1 MLVHEN
7 GKTRELT
14 KEEVEAIDKKVE
26 EVEKERAEQ
35 KAATEKEYAEK
46 LKGVEP
52 DTQEYYALQ
61 KEKADR
67 LEAIDKEYDKKGDEV
82 EILKDLHK
90 QGDKPGEGSE
100 KGKRSDISIDKDEL
114 KTAPPEEKQPNPEA
128 GTRESKEDTKP
139 EQDNVQETG
148 DKTENNRESNNVKEN
163 LDENNEKPKLDVEH
177 VAGHLKDMLV
187 HENGK
192 TRELTK
198 EEVEAI
204 DKKVEEVEKERAE
217 QKVKADRLEAIDKEY
232 DKKADEVEIL
242 KEMHKQGDKP
252 EEGQEKGKRSDIA
265 IDKDELRPAT
275 PEERKPEPAAEGK
288 GANKETKGEAKPEQD
303 KTQEAKESTGINQN
317 IKENSGET
325 KETPAYD
332 VERVKGM
339 PYEMGVHENGK
350 LRSLTKEEAE
360 QIGQRIENAEK
371 EYAAK
376 KAEIEAK
383 IEEKYAKELKEAKPG
398 SSEYYDAQRRKHEE
412 KEAQLSA
419 LGKEYQK
426 KTDPVEVFY
435 GMKKQETKN
444 GILPKE
450 KQEQEI
456 KNDADEPISR
466 TEARAENEREYS
478 IREIADKNPELRRA
492 LEDVK
497 QEILKALPGAK
508 DVRFEGDDIA
518 FTMPNGSKLRVSIKD
533 QIIISDTE
541 AGQAKK
547 KHAITSGRNVIVE
560 GYKQNRGD
568 YTLIVLSL
576 DSSKGTMYHEAF
588 HFAWESALSDKE
600 KADMKKYFEQKAY
613 SEQKGKKTKEISEL
627 MADDYKKW
635 KLEREQHNDTLFGS
649 CYNKISDFY
658 YSAKSILR
666 KTENA
671 HNVYRR
677 ISEGDVWKRDS
688 QERSEEKTGKDNFGN
703 QNQTKD
709 TKKDDI
715 SKKDNNTDNVE
726 NDRQKKLQ
734 IMKAMTLKIIEANPV
749 SNGLYVIAKETI
761 EGVKAINKMIDV
773 KDDPAKVLELKEK
786 REREMDKSFT
796 AALNKFKE
804 DPVYG
809 GLYVLGKEAL
819 YSVKAVMQ
827 MVNVKDDPAKVLELK
842 EKREQEMDK
851 SFTVA
856 LDRFKADPVYGGL
869 YVIAKETI
877 EGVKAINKMIDV
889 KDDPAKVLEL
899 KEKREQE
906 MDKSFTAALDR
917 FKTDPVY
924 GGLYVIGKEIKES
937 MKAFMQMIDVKDDP
951 AKVLELKEKREQQ
964 REKSFDGWLGSGK
977 NRDLSEKVDKHFH
990 NVKKQETIQNV
1001 ESTKTPEVLDIK
1013 DKLKGALNDTI
1024 NSVYNEII
1032 DKGPDFC
1039 KKIDGFVKECFDNPL
1054 LSLRVRASDGINYV
1068 FEQINN
1074 NKTVRSSIECPFYSL
1089 PNEKYSEILKGI
1101 DKDMVFKIGVQRL
1114 IPDVLQPILNLTNET
1129 SDRLNED
1136 ILQGTGND
1144 AKDKQAPVVQ
1154 IQNMLNVLYT
1164 GFSGVLL
1171 TQITDHFKASP
1182 GFTNMDV
1189 YAQMG
1194 IFTAAVLVGCGSLLM
1209 HETFKSIFDNYSKS

>member
-1 MLVHEN
+1 MYPTFNDLLRRLPEIIN
-7 GKTRELT
+7 SSS
-14 KEEVEAIDKKVE
+14 
-26 EVEKERAEQ
+26 
-35 KAATEKEYAEK
+35 YSS
-46 LKGVEP
+46 
-52 DTQEYYALQ
+52 DT
-61 KEKADR
+61 
-67 LEAIDKEYDKKGDEV
+67 KGDYTGALV
-82 EILKDLHK
+82 TRVNSLTNGISGEIFCDCY
-90 QGDKPGEGSE
+90 
-100 KGKRSDISIDKDEL
+100 DI
-114 KTAPPEEKQPNPEA
+114 P
-128 GTRESKEDTKP
+128 
-139 EQDNVQETG
+139 DNVMF
-148 DKTENNRESNNVKEN
+148 
-163 LDENNEKPKLDVEH
+163 DENTVVDL
-177 VAGHLKDMLV
+177 
-187 HENGK
+187 
-192 TRELTK
+192 
-198 EEVEAI
+198 
-204 DKKVEEVEKERAE
+204 
-217 QKVKADRLEAIDKEY
+217 
-232 DKKADEVEIL
+232 
-242 KEMHKQGDKP
+242 
-252 EEGQEKGKRSDIA
+252 S
-265 IDKDELRPAT
+265 
-275 PEERKPEPAAEGK
+275 
-288 GANKETKGEAKPEQD
+288 
-303 KTQEAKESTGINQN
+303 
-317 IKENSGET
+317 
-325 KETPAYD
+325 
-332 VERVKGM
+332 RV
-339 PYEMGVHENGK
+339 
-350 LRSLTKEEAE
+350 
-360 QIGQRIENAEK
+360 
-371 EYAAK
+371 
-376 KAEIEAK
+376 
-383 IEEKYAKELKEAKPG
+383 G
-398 SSEYYDAQRRKHEE
+398 SSETKSLIMGIIILKLVEYRMANANGANQGLRHVTVLEEAHNLLKRVTQGTAGSNVVGKSVEMICNSIAEMRTYGEGFVIVDQSPTAVDIAAIKNTNTKILMRLPEKGDCEAVGNAVGLNEDQMKELARLGTGVAVVMQNNWLEAVLAKIDAFSNKFE
-412 KEAQLSA
+412 KEFVPVPFEQQRVFRGKVLSEFMYQFIQESKLEKDKLVKIIDESTIAEDKKKEMCNCIESAVSQLIQNDYDISYFA
-419 LGKEYQK
+419 
-426 KTDPVEVFY
+426 EVLL
-435 GMKKQETKN
+435 N
-444 GILPKE
+444 V
-450 KQEQEI
+450 
-456 KNDADEPISR
+456 SR
-466 TEARAENEREYS
+466 TRNLF
-478 IREIADKNPELRRA
+478 NTT
-492 LEDVK
+492 K
-497 QEILKALPGAK
+497 QYLQTASTVSQQGRKE
-508 DVRFEGDDIA
+508 
-518 FTMPNGSKLRVSIKD
+518 FTYDSVV
-533 QIIISDTE
+533 E
-541 AGQAKK
+541 W
-547 KHAITSGRNVIVE
+547 KHTF
-560 GYKQNRGD
+560 
-568 YTLIVLSL
+568 L
-576 DSSKGTMYHEAF
+576 
-588 HFAWESALSDKE
+588 
-600 KADMKKYFEQKAY
+600 
-613 SEQKGKKTKEISEL
+613 KEIIKFV
-627 MADDYKKW
+627 D
-635 KLEREQHNDTLFGS
+635 
-649 CYNKISDFY
+649 
-658 YSAKSILR
+658 
-666 KTENA
+666 
-671 HNVYRR
+671 
-677 ISEGDVWKRDS
+677 
-688 QERSEEKTGKDNFGN
+688 
-703 QNQTKD
+703 
-709 TKKDDI
+709 
-715 SKKDNNTDNVE
+715 
-726 NDRQKKLQ
+726 
-734 IMKAMTLKIIEANPV
+734 MTLKIIEANPV

-827 MVNVKDDPAKVLELK
+827 MVNVKDYPAKVLELK

-899 KEKREQE
+899 KEKRKQE

-924 GGLYVIGKEIKES
+924 GRLYVIGKEIKES

-977 NRDLSEKVDKHFH
+977 NRDLSEIVDKHFH

-1074 NKTVRSSIECPFYSL
+1074 NKTVRSSIECPFYSF